1 MPGTRVG
8 LDPISRGPL
17 QLRRRGHRALD
28 PRIDH
33 VTSQTKAGRARL
45 IDHHCRRRQRPDPV
59 TNFFAARCQPPLK
72 NLTGFS
78 VQSTP
83 DHRSCVHIQP
93 DARTMT
99 FHWGLL
105 HLWLYRPGPD
115 SCRQP
120 TFTCSEAPAS
130 SYRLQYGTRWPRSQG
145 VEAILTVIA
154 PHPGGNPLKLWMPAA
169 PALVRDE
176 NGPGRRVD
184 VATDW
189 CHEPVLTLD
198 AGPPAGTRGCCCGHV
213 SAPL

>member
-1 MPGTRVG
+1 MSRAASCSTVGMATATISPRCSSRAKCRASRASVLTRSPEG
-8 LDPISRGPL
+8 RCT
-17 QLRRRGHRALD
+17 LD
-28 PRIDH
+28 PRIDQ

-120 TFTCSEAPAS
+120 TFTCSEAPAW
-130 SYRLQYGTRWPRSQG
+130 SYRLHHRS
-145 VEAILTVIA
+145 
-154 PHPGGNPLKLWMPAA
+154 
-169 PALVRDE
+169 
-176 NGPGRRVD
+176 RRELLAESFD
-184 VATDW
+184 IRNTN
-189 CHEPVLTLD
+189 LQ
-198 AGPPAGTRGCCCGHV
+198 
-213 SAPL
+213 

>member
-1 MPGTRVG
+1 MPGITRVG

-17 QLRRRGHRALD
+17 QLRRRGHHTLD
-28 PRIDH
+28 PRIDQ
-33 VTSQTKAGRARL
+33 VTSQPKAGRARL
-45 IDHHCRRRQRPDPV
+45 IDHHCRPRQRPDPV
-59 TNFFAARCQPPLK
+59 TNFSAARCQPPLK

-120 TFTCSEAPAS
+120 TFTCTEAPAS
-130 SYRLQYGTRWPRSQG
+130 SYRLTGRNLQSPRGSQTHRSRA
-145 VEAILTVIA
+145 VARPNHHTALHTISAVA
-154 PHPGGNPLKLWMPAA
+154 PRFVHKS
-169 PALVRDE
+169 V
-176 NGPGRRVD
+176 
-184 VATDW
+184 T
-189 CHEPVLTLD
+189 
-198 AGPPAGTRGCCCGHV
+198 CC
-213 SAPL
+213 

>member
-1 MPGTRVG
+1 MPGITRVG

-17 QLRRRGHRALD
+17 QLRRRGHHTLD
-28 PRIDH
+28 PRIDQ
-33 VTSQTKAGRARL
+33 VTSQPKAGRARL
-45 IDHHCRRRQRPDPV
+45 IDHHCRPRQRPDPV

-93 DARTMT
+93 DTRTMT

-105 HLWLYRPGPD
+105 HLWLYQPGPD

-130 SYRLQYGTRWPRSQG
+130 SYRLATFGRQSRFASASTGTTAGVCGKPRPGCFTFCSTC
-145 VEAILTVIA
+145 VYRLIHSCATKIIA
-154 PHPGGNPLKLWMPAA
+154 AGRTAVPL
-169 PALVRDE
+169 
-176 NGPGRRVD
+176 
-184 VATDW
+184 
-189 CHEPVLTLD
+189 
-198 AGPPAGTRGCCCGHV
+198 PP
-213 SAPL
+213 

>member
-1 MPGTRVG
+1 MPGITRVG

-17 QLRRRGHRALD
+17 QLRRRGHHTLD
-28 PRIDH
+28 PRIDQ
-33 VTSQTKAGRARL
+33 VTSQPKAGRARL
-45 IDHHCRRRQRPDPV
+45 IDHHCRPRQRPDPV

-130 SYRLQYGTRWPRSQG
+130 SYRLQ
-145 VEAILTVIA
+145 
-154 PHPGGNPLKLWMPAA
+154 
-169 PALVRDE
+169 
-176 NGPGRRVD
+176 RRVD
-184 VATDW
+184 RVHRESGTMSEESEAVTRTGQHTALNRRTAAGDYTDFS
-189 CHEPVLTLD
+189 T
-198 AGPPAGTRGCCCGHV
+198 CC
-213 SAPL
+213 LY